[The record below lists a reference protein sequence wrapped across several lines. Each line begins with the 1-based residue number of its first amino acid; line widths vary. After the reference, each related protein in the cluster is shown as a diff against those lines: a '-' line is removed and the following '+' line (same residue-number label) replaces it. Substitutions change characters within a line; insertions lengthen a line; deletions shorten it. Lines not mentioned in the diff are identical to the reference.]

1 MEKQNLQA
9 GKVDERFPFLELTG
23 SSSKKQRETD
33 IWIKEDGFILGLRL
47 DWKILE
53 TFYGSCK
60 LNCDHLLDIHHFQIK
75 TKRQI

>member
-1 MEKQNLQA
+1 MEKQNLQV
-9 GKVDERFPFLELTG
+9 GKVDERIPFLQLTG

-53 TFYGSCK
+53 TF
-60 LNCDHLLDIHHFQIK
+60 
-75 TKRQI
+75 